1 VPAGVDGQTPHL
13 STPQFTSMTADRR
26 SASAASGVRWHFPQK
41 TSTIEQ
47 LTRAP
52 CGLASGSRLLLAL
65 LVMPLLTLDDVTIA
79 FRGVAVL
86 DGVTKQIEGGER
98 VGLLGR
104 NGAGKTTLLRLLA
117 GDTEPDSGSCVLA
130 SGATVAFLQQDVP
143 EQLTGT
149 VREIVRAPLTQRVEA
164 GLLETWDVDPLVN
177 KTIEPMGLDGDAE
190 FSTLS
195 AGRKRRVLLARA
207 LITEP
212 DMLLLDE
219 PTNHLDLEA
228 IGWLERFLAG
238 WRGTLLFIT
247 HDRSFLRRLANR
259 IWELDRGRLYDWSCD
274 YDTFLIRKAEMLDAE
289 AKQNALFD
297 KKLAEEEVWIRKGI
311 KARRTRNEGRVRAL
325 KAMREERSQR
335 RSVEGKAEIT
345 IQEASRSGTLVCEAK
360 KISFAYDGQPIVS
373 ELSTTILRGDR
384 VGIVGPNGAGK
395 TTLLN
400 LLLGKLS
407 PQSGSLRTG
416 TNLQIAFF
424 DQLRDQL
431 DPERPILE
439 QINEGSD
446 FVEVDGKKRHV
457 TGYLQD
463 FLFTPDRLRLPVKV
477 LSGGERHR
485 LLLAKL
491 FTQPANLL
499 VLDEPTNDLDLE
511 TLELLE
517 ERLAAFAGTVL
528 VVSHD
533 REFLDNVVS
542 SVIVFEA
549 DGVHEYVGGY
559 RDWQQEAQQQEQSRK
574 AADKK
579 PASKTQAS
587 SPANAA
593 ASPPRKKLSY
603 KDQREL
609 DQLPARIEQ
618 LEAEVSDLHTRV
630 ADPAFYQQPADQI
643 TAVQRRL
650 KDLEADLAT
659 AYDRWE
665 TLEAS

>member
-1 VPAGVDGQTPHL
+1 
-13 STPQFTSMTADRR
+13 
-26 SASAASGVRWHFPQK
+26 
-41 TSTIEQ
+41 
-47 LTRAP
+47 
-52 CGLASGSRLLLAL
+52 
-65 LVMPLLTLDDVTIA
+65 
-79 FRGVAVL
+79 
-86 DGVTKQIEGGER
+86 
-98 VGLLGR
+98 
-104 NGAGKTTLLRLLA
+104 
-117 GDTEPDSGSCVLA
+117 
-130 SGATVAFLQQDVP
+130 
-143 EQLTGT
+143 
-149 VREIVRAPLTQRVEA
+149 
-164 GLLETWDVDPLVN
+164 
-177 KTIEPMGLDGDAE
+177 
-190 FSTLS
+190 
-195 AGRKRRVLLARA
+195 
-207 LITEP
+207 
-212 DMLLLDE
+212 
-219 PTNHLDLEA
+219 
-228 IGWLERFLAG
+228 
-238 WRGTLLFIT
+238 
-247 HDRSFLRRLANR
+247 
-259 IWELDRGRLYDWSCD
+259 
-274 YDTFLIRKAEMLDAE
+274 MLDAE
-289 AKQNALFD
+289 EKQNALFD

-325 KAMREERSQR
+325 KAMREERSRR
-335 RSVEGKAEIT
+335 RSVEGKAAIT
-345 IQEASRSGTLVCEAK
+345 IQEAARSGTLVCEAK
-360 KISFAYDGQPIVS
+360 KISFAYDGEPIVKDF
-373 ELSTTILRGDR
+373 STTILRGDR

-395 TTLLN
+395 TTLLK
-400 LLLGKLS
+400 LLLGQLM
-407 PQSGSLRTG
+407 PQQGSIRTG
-416 TNLQIAFF
+416 TNLQITFF

-439 QINEGSD
+439 QINQGSD
-446 FVEVDGKKRHV
+446 FVEIDGKKRHV
-457 TGYLQD
+457 IGYLQD
-463 FLFTPDRLRLPVKV
+463 FLFAPERLRLPVKV

-542 SVIVFEA
+542 SVIVYEP
-549 DGVHEYVGGY
+549 DGIHEYVGGY
-559 RDWQQEAQQQEQSRK
+559 RDWQQEAEEREQTRK
-574 AADKK
+574 ATDKK
-579 PASKTQAS
+579 PASKPQAT
-587 SPANAA
+587 SPAITA

>member
-1 VPAGVDGQTPHL
+1 
-13 STPQFTSMTADRR
+13 
-26 SASAASGVRWHFPQK
+26 
-41 TSTIEQ
+41 
-47 LTRAP
+47 
-52 CGLASGSRLLLAL
+52 
-65 LVMPLLTLDDVTIA
+65 MPLLTLADVTIA
-79 FRGVAVL
+79 FRAVAVL

-98 VGLLGR
+98 IGLLGR
-104 NGAGKTTLLRLLA
+104 NGAGKTTLLKLLA
-117 GDTEPDSGSCVLA
+117 GQIEPDSGSCVLA
-130 SGATVAFLQQDVP
+130 SGATVALLQQDVP

-177 KTIEPMGLDGDAE
+177 KTIEPMGLDGDTE

-228 IGWLERFLAG
+228 IRWVERFLVG

-289 AKQNALFD
+289 EKQNALFD

-325 KAMREERSQR
+325 KAMRDERSQR

-384 VGIVGPNGAGK
+384 VGLVGPNGAGK
-395 TTLLN
+395 TTLLK

-407 PQSGSLRTG
+407 PQSGSVRTG

-446 FVEVDGKKRHV
+446 FVEVDGKKRHLI
-457 TGYLQD
+457 GYLQD
-463 FLFTPDRLRLPVKV
+463 FLFTPERLRLPVKV

-533 REFLDNVVS
+533 REFLDNTVS

-549 DGVHEYVGGY
+549 DGIREYVGGY
-559 RDWQQEAQQQEQSRK
+559 RDWQQEASAQPRS
-574 AADKK
+574 K
-579 PASKTQAS
+579 PAAAKPKAEAAQ
-587 SPANAA
+587 PAA
-593 ASPPRKKLSY
+593 AKPRKKLSY
-603 KDQREL
+603 NDQREL
-609 DQLPARIEQ
+609 DQLPERIESLETQ
-618 LEAEVSDLHTRV
+618 VGEYHSRVAEPSFYQQSAETIAAVQQELKALEAE
-630 ADPAFYQQPADQI
+630 
-643 TAVQRRL
+643 
-650 KDLEADLAT
+650 LAT
-659 AYDRWE
+659 AYERWE
-665 TLEAS
+665 ALEAG

>member
-1 VPAGVDGQTPHL
+1 
-13 STPQFTSMTADRR
+13 
-26 SASAASGVRWHFPQK
+26 
-41 TSTIEQ
+41 
-47 LTRAP
+47 
-52 CGLASGSRLLLAL
+52 
-65 LVMPLLTLDDVTIA
+65 MPLLTLADVTIA
-79 FRGVAVL
+79 FRAVAVL

-98 VGLLGR
+98 IGLLGR
-104 NGAGKTTLLRLLA
+104 NGAGKTTLLKLLA
-117 GDTEPDSGSCVLA
+117 GQIEPDSGSCVLA
-130 SGATVAFLQQDVP
+130 SGATVALLQQDVP

-177 KTIEPMGLDGDAE
+177 KTIEPMGLDGDTE

-228 IGWLERFLAG
+228 IRWVERFLVG

-289 AKQNALFD
+289 EKQNALFD

-325 KAMREERSQR
+325 KAMRDERSQR

-395 TTLLN
+395 TTLLK

-407 PQSGSLRTG
+407 PQSGSVRTG

-446 FVEVDGKKRHV
+446 FVEVDGKKRHLI
-457 TGYLQD
+457 GYLQD
-463 FLFTPDRLRLPVKV
+463 FLFTPERLRLPVKV

-533 REFLDNVVS
+533 REFLDNTVS

-549 DGVHEYVGGY
+549 DGIREYVGGY
-559 RDWQQEAQQQEQSRK
+559 RDWQQEASAQPRS
-574 AADKK
+574 K
-579 PASKTQAS
+579 PAAAKPKAEAAQ
-587 SPANAA
+587 PAATK
-593 ASPPRKKLSY
+593 PRKKLSY
-603 KDQREL
+603 NDQREL
-609 DQLPARIEQ
+609 DQLPERIESLETQ
-618 LEAEVSDLHTRV
+618 VGEYHSRVAEPSFYQQSAETIAAVQQELKALEAE
-630 ADPAFYQQPADQI
+630 
-643 TAVQRRL
+643 
-650 KDLEADLAT
+650 LAT
-659 AYDRWE
+659 AYERWE
-665 TLEAS
+665 ALEAG

>member
-1 VPAGVDGQTPHL
+1 
-13 STPQFTSMTADRR
+13 
-26 SASAASGVRWHFPQK
+26 
-41 TSTIEQ
+41 
-47 LTRAP
+47 
-52 CGLASGSRLLLAL
+52 
-65 LVMPLLTLDDVTIA
+65 MPLLTLADVTIA
-79 FRGVAVL
+79 FRAVAVL

-98 VGLLGR
+98 IGLLGR
-104 NGAGKTTLLRLLA
+104 NGAGKTTLLKLLA
-117 GDTEPDSGSCVLA
+117 GQIEPDSGSCVLA
-130 SGATVAFLQQDVP
+130 SGATVALLQQDVP

-177 KTIEPMGLDGDAE
+177 KTIEPMGLDGDTE

-228 IGWLERFLAG
+228 IRWVERFLVG

-274 YDTFLIRKAEMLDAE
+274 YDTFLVRKAEMVDAE
-289 AKQNALFD
+289 EKQNAHFD

-325 KAMREERSQR
+325 KAMRDERSQR

-395 TTLLN
+395 TTLLK

-407 PQSGSLRTG
+407 PQSGSVRTG

-446 FVEVDGKKRHV
+446 FVEVDGKKRHLI
-457 TGYLQD
+457 GYLQD
-463 FLFTPDRLRLPVKV
+463 FLFTPERLRLPVKV

-533 REFLDNVVS
+533 REFLDNTVS

-549 DGVHEYVGGY
+549 DGIREYVGGY
-559 RDWQQEAQQQEQSRK
+559 RDWQQEASAQPRS
-574 AADKK
+574 K
-579 PASKTQAS
+579 PAAARPKAEAAQ
-587 SPANAA
+587 PAATK
-593 ASPPRKKLSY
+593 PRKKLSY
-603 KDQREL
+603 NDQREL
-609 DQLPARIEQ
+609 DQLPERIES
-618 LEAEVSDLHTRV
+618 LETQVSEYHSRV
-630 ADPAFYQQPADQI
+630 AEPSFYQQPAERI
-643 TAVQRRL
+643 AAVQQEL
-650 KDLEADLAT
+650 KALEAELAT
-659 AYDRWE
+659 AYERWE
-665 TLEAS
+665 ALEAG

>member
-1 VPAGVDGQTPHL
+1 
-13 STPQFTSMTADRR
+13 
-26 SASAASGVRWHFPQK
+26 
-41 TSTIEQ
+41 
-47 LTRAP
+47 
-52 CGLASGSRLLLAL
+52 
-65 LVMPLLTLDDVTIA
+65 MPLISLDDVSIG

-86 DGVTKQIEGGER
+86 DHVTKQIEGGER
-98 VGLLGR
+98 IGLLGR

-117 GDTEPDSGSCVLA
+117 GQTEPDAGACVLTSGS
-130 SGATVAFLQQDVP
+130 SVALLPQDVP
-143 EQLTGT
+143 GDLTGT
-149 VREIVRAPLTQRVEA
+149 VREIVSAPLAARVA
-164 GLLETWDVDPLVN
+164 SGVLETWDVDPLVN
-177 KTIEPMGLDGDAE
+177 KTIEPMGLLAAAE

-207 LITEP
+207 LVTEP

-228 IGWLERFLAG
+228 IRWLERTLAN

-274 YDTFLIRKAEMLDAE
+274 YDTFLARKAEMLDAE
-289 AKQNALFD
+289 EKQNALFD

-325 KAMREERSQR
+325 KAMREERSRR
-335 RSVEGKAEIT
+335 RSVEGKAAIT
-345 IQEASRSGTLVCEAK
+345 IQEAARSGTLVCEAK
-360 KISFAYDGQPIVS
+360 KISFAYDGEPIVKDF
-373 ELSTTILRGDR
+373 STTILRGDR

-395 TTLLN
+395 TTLLK
-400 LLLGKLS
+400 LLLGQLM
-407 PQSGSLRTG
+407 PQQGSIRTG
-416 TNLQIAFF
+416 TNLQITFF

-439 QINEGSD
+439 QINQGSD
-446 FVEVDGKKRHV
+446 FVEIDGKKRHV
-457 TGYLQD
+457 IGYLQD
-463 FLFTPDRLRLPVKV
+463 FLFAPERLRLPVKV

-542 SVIVFEA
+542 SVIVYEP
-549 DGVHEYVGGY
+549 DGIHEYVGGY
-559 RDWQQEAQQQEQSRK
+559 RDWQQEAEEREQTRK
-574 AADKK
+574 ATDKK
-579 PASKTQAS
+579 PASKPQAT
-587 SPANAA
+587 SPAITA

-609 DQLPARIEQ
+609 DQLTALIEQ
-618 LEAEVSDLHTRV
+618 LEADVNDLHTRV
-630 ADPAFYQQPADQI
+630 AAPAFYQQPAEQI
-643 TAVQRRL
+643 AAVQRQL

-659 AYDRWE
+659 AYERWE
-665 TLEAS
+665 ALEASA

>member
-1 VPAGVDGQTPHL
+1 
-13 STPQFTSMTADRR
+13 
-26 SASAASGVRWHFPQK
+26 
-41 TSTIEQ
+41 
-47 LTRAP
+47 
-52 CGLASGSRLLLAL
+52 
-65 LVMPLLTLDDVTIA
+65 MPLLTLADVTIA
-79 FRGVAVL
+79 FRAVAVL

-98 VGLLGR
+98 IGLLGR
-104 NGAGKTTLLRLLA
+104 NGAGKTTLLKLLA
-117 GDTEPDSGSCVLA
+117 GQIEPDSGSCVLA
-130 SGATVAFLQQDVP
+130 SGATVALLQQDVP

-177 KTIEPMGLDGDAE
+177 KTIEPMGLDGDTE

-228 IGWLERFLAG
+228 IRWVERFLVG

-289 AKQNALFD
+289 EKQNALFD

-325 KAMREERSQR
+325 KAMRDERSQR

-395 TTLLN
+395 TTLLK

-407 PQSGSLRTG
+407 PQSGSVRTG

-446 FVEVDGKKRHV
+446 FVEVDGKKRHLI
-457 TGYLQD
+457 GYLQD
-463 FLFTPDRLRLPVKV
+463 FLFTPERLRLPVKV

-533 REFLDNVVS
+533 REFLDNTVS

-549 DGVHEYVGGY
+549 DGIREYVGGY
-559 RDWQQEAQQQEQSRK
+559 RDWQQEASAQPRS
-574 AADKK
+574 K
-579 PASKTQAS
+579 PAAARPKAEAAQ
-587 SPANAA
+587 PAATK
-593 ASPPRKKLSY
+593 PRKKLSY
-603 KDQREL
+603 NDQREL
-609 DQLPARIEQ
+609 DQLPERIES
-618 LEAEVSDLHTRV
+618 LETQVGEYHSRV
-630 ADPAFYQQPADQI
+630 AEPSFYQQPAERI
-643 TAVQRRL
+643 AAVQQEL
-650 KDLEADLAT
+650 KALEAELAT
-659 AYDRWE
+659 AYERWE
-665 TLEAS
+665 ALEAG

>member
-1 VPAGVDGQTPHL
+1 MA
-13 STPQFTSMTADRR
+13 
-26 SASAASGVRWHFPQK
+26 
-41 TSTIEQ
+41 
-47 LTRAP
+47 
-52 CGLASGSRLLLAL
+52 
-65 LVMPLLTLDDVTIA
+65 LLTLDDVTIA

-86 DGVTKQIEGGER
+86 DSVTKQIEGGER
-98 VGLLGR
+98 IGLLGR
-104 NGAGKTTLLRLLA
+104 NGAGKTTLLKLLA
-117 GDTEPDSGSCVLA
+117 GQIEPDSGSCVLA
-130 SGATVAFLQQDVP
+130 SGGTVALLQQDVP
-143 EQLTGT
+143 TSLDGT
-149 VREIVRAPLTQRVEA
+149 VHDIVRAALAGRVQQ
-164 GLLETWDVDPLVN
+164 GLLEPWDVEPLVN
-177 KTIEPMGLDGDAE
+177 KTIEPMGLDGTAM
-190 FSTLS
+190 FATLS

-207 LITEP
+207 LVTEP

-228 IGWLERFLAG
+228 IAWLERFLSN

-274 YDTFLIRKAEMLDAE
+274 YDTFLVRKAEMLDAE

-325 KAMREERSQR
+325 KVMREERNQR
-335 RSVEGKAEIT
+335 RNVEGKAEIA
-345 IQEASRSGTLVCEAK
+345 IQEASRSGTLVCEVK
-360 KISFAYDGQPIVS
+360 KISFSFGERAIVS
-373 ELSTTILRGDR
+373 EFSTTILRGDR

-395 TTLLN
+395 TTLLK
-400 LLLGKLS
+400 LILGKLT
-407 PQSGSLRTG
+407 PQSGTVRTG
-416 TNLQIAFF
+416 TNLQVAFF

-431 DPERPILE
+431 DPERPILD

-446 FVEVDGKKRHV
+446 FVEIDGKKRHV
-457 TGYLQD
+457 IGYLQD

-517 ERLAAFAGTVL
+517 ERLAAFGGTVL
-528 VVSHD
+528 IVSHD

-549 DGVHEYVGGY
+549 DGVREYVGGY
-559 RDWQQEAQQQEQSRK
+559 REWQQEATARDQSRK
-574 AADKK
+574 AAEKK
-579 PASKTQAS
+579 AASKSTASPPQSAPQATGPASS
-587 SPANAA
+587 
-593 ASPPRKKLSY
+593 PRKKLSY

-609 DQLPARIEQ
+609 EQLPGRIEH
-618 LEAEVSDLHTRV
+618 LEAEVSGLHARV
-630 ADPAFYQQPADQI
+630 GDPTFYQQPADAI
-643 TAVQRRL
+643 AALQRQL
-650 KDLEADLAT
+650 KQLEADLAA

-665 TLEAS
+665 TLESQA

>member
-1 VPAGVDGQTPHL
+1 
-13 STPQFTSMTADRR
+13 
-26 SASAASGVRWHFPQK
+26 
-41 TSTIEQ
+41 
-47 LTRAP
+47 
-52 CGLASGSRLLLAL
+52 
-65 LVMPLLTLDDVTIA
+65 MPLLTLADVTIA
-79 FRGVAVL
+79 FRAVAVL

-98 VGLLGR
+98 IGLLGR
-104 NGAGKTTLLRLLA
+104 NGAGKTTLLKLLA
-117 GDTEPDSGSCVLA
+117 GQIEPDSGSCVLA
-130 SGATVAFLQQDVP
+130 SGATVALLQQDVP

-177 KTIEPMGLDGDAE
+177 KTIEPMGLDGDTE

-228 IGWLERFLAG
+228 IRWVERFLVG

-289 AKQNALFD
+289 EKQNALFD

-325 KAMREERSQR
+325 KAMRDERSQR

-395 TTLLN
+395 TTLLK

-407 PQSGSLRTG
+407 PLSGSVRTG

-446 FVEVDGKKRHV
+446 FVEVDGKKRHLI
-457 TGYLQD
+457 GYLQD
-463 FLFTPDRLRLPVKV
+463 FLFTPERLRLPVKV

-533 REFLDNVVS
+533 REFLDNTVS

-549 DGVHEYVGGY
+549 DGIREYVGGY
-559 RDWQQEAQQQEQSRK
+559 RDWQQEASAQPRS
-574 AADKK
+574 K
-579 PASKTQAS
+579 PAAAKPKAEAAQ
-587 SPANAA
+587 PAA
-593 ASPPRKKLSY
+593 AKPRKKLSY
-603 KDQREL
+603 NDQREL
-609 DQLPARIEQ
+609 DQLPERIESLETQ
-618 LEAEVSDLHTRV
+618 VGEYHSRVAEPSFYQQSAETIAAVQQELKALEAE
-630 ADPAFYQQPADQI
+630 
-643 TAVQRRL
+643 
-650 KDLEADLAT
+650 LAT
-659 AYDRWE
+659 AYERWE
-665 TLEAS
+665 ALEAG

>member
-1 VPAGVDGQTPHL
+1 
-13 STPQFTSMTADRR
+13 
-26 SASAASGVRWHFPQK
+26 
-41 TSTIEQ
+41 
-47 LTRAP
+47 
-52 CGLASGSRLLLAL
+52 
-65 LVMPLLTLDDVTIA
+65 MPLLTLADVTIA
-79 FRGVAVL
+79 FRAVAVL

-98 VGLLGR
+98 IGLLGR
-104 NGAGKTTLLRLLA
+104 NGAGKTTLLKLLA
-117 GDTEPDSGSCVLA
+117 GQIEPDSGSCVLA
-130 SGATVAFLQQDVP
+130 SGATVALLQQDVP

-177 KTIEPMGLDGDAE
+177 KTIEPMGLDGDTE

-228 IGWLERFLAG
+228 IRWVERFLVG

-289 AKQNALFD
+289 EKQNALFD

-325 KAMREERSQR
+325 KAMRDERSQR

-395 TTLLN
+395 TTLLK

-407 PQSGSLRTG
+407 PQSGSVRTG

-446 FVEVDGKKRHV
+446 FVEVDGKKRHLI
-457 TGYLQD
+457 GYLQD
-463 FLFTPDRLRLPVKV
+463 FLFTPERLRLPVKV

-533 REFLDNVVS
+533 REFLDNTVS

-549 DGVHEYVGGY
+549 DGIREYVGGY
-559 RDWQQEAQQQEQSRK
+559 RDWQQEASAQPRS
-574 AADKK
+574 K
-579 PASKTQAS
+579 PAAAKPKAEATQ
-587 SPANAA
+587 PAATK
-593 ASPPRKKLSY
+593 PRKKLSY
-603 KDQREL
+603 NDQREL
-609 DQLPARIEQ
+609 DQLPERIES
-618 LEAEVSDLHTRV
+618 LETQVGEYHSRV
-630 ADPAFYQQPADQI
+630 AEPSFYQQPAERI
-643 TAVQRRL
+643 AAVQQEL
-650 KDLEADLAT
+650 KALEAELAT
-659 AYDRWE
+659 AYERWE
-665 TLEAS
+665 ALEAG

>member
-1 VPAGVDGQTPHL
+1 
-13 STPQFTSMTADRR
+13 
-26 SASAASGVRWHFPQK
+26 
-41 TSTIEQ
+41 
-47 LTRAP
+47 
-52 CGLASGSRLLLAL
+52 
-65 LVMPLLTLDDVTIA
+65 MPLLTLADVTIA
-79 FRGVAVL
+79 FRAVAVL

-98 VGLLGR
+98 IGLLGR
-104 NGAGKTTLLRLLA
+104 NGAGKTTLLKLLA
-117 GDTEPDSGSCVLA
+117 GQIEPDSGSCVLA
-130 SGATVAFLQQDVP
+130 SGATVALLQQDVP

-177 KTIEPMGLDGDAE
+177 KTIEPMGLDGDTE

-228 IGWLERFLAG
+228 IRWVERFLVG

-289 AKQNALFD
+289 EKQNALFD

-325 KAMREERSQR
+325 KAMRDERSQR

-395 TTLLN
+395 TTLLK

-407 PQSGSLRTG
+407 PQSGSVRTG

-446 FVEVDGKKRHV
+446 FVEVDGKKRHLI
-457 TGYLQD
+457 GYLQD
-463 FLFTPDRLRLPVKV
+463 FLFTPERLRLPVKV

-533 REFLDNVVS
+533 REFLDNTVS

-549 DGVHEYVGGY
+549 DGIREYVGGY
-559 RDWQQEAQQQEQSRK
+559 RDWQQEASAQPRS
-574 AADKK
+574 K
-579 PASKTQAS
+579 PAAARPKAEAAQ
-587 SPANAA
+587 PAATK
-593 ASPPRKKLSY
+593 PRKKLSY
-603 KDQREL
+603 NDQREL
-609 DQLPARIEQ
+609 DQLPERIESLETQ
-618 LEAEVSDLHTRV
+618 VGEYHSRVAEPSFYQQSAETIAAVQQELKALEAE
-630 ADPAFYQQPADQI
+630 
-643 TAVQRRL
+643 
-650 KDLEADLAT
+650 LAT
-659 AYDRWE
+659 AYERWE
-665 TLEAS
+665 ALEAGEGGPDRRGA

>member
-1 VPAGVDGQTPHL
+1 
-13 STPQFTSMTADRR
+13 
-26 SASAASGVRWHFPQK
+26 
-41 TSTIEQ
+41 
-47 LTRAP
+47 
-52 CGLASGSRLLLAL
+52 
-65 LVMPLLTLDDVTIA
+65 MPLLTLDDVTIA

-98 VGLLGR
+98 IGLLGR
-104 NGAGKTTLLRLLA
+104 NGAGITTLLRLLA

-177 KTIEPMGLDGDAE
+177 KTIEPMGLDGAAE
-190 FSTLS
+190 FATLS

-325 KAMREERSQR
+325 KVMREERSQR
-335 RSVEGKAEIT
+335 RSVDGKAEIT

-360 KISFAYDGQPIVS
+360 KISFDYDGHPIVS
-373 ELSTTILRGDR
+373 DFSTTILRGDR

-395 TTLLN
+395 TTLLK

-407 PQSGSLRTG
+407 PQSGSVRTG

-457 TGYLQD
+457 IGYLQD

-528 VVSHD
+528 IVSHD

-549 DGVHEYVGGY
+549 DGAREYVGGY
-559 RDWQQEAQQQEQSRK
+559 RDWQQEARQRHQARK
-574 AADKK
+574 SADKK
-579 PASKTQAS
+579 PTAKPQAASE
-587 SPANAA
+587 P

-618 LEAEVSDLHTRV
+618 LEAEVSDLHARM

-643 TAVQRRL
+643 TAVQRQL
-650 KDLEADLAT
+650 KNLEADLAA
-659 AYDRWE
+659 AYERWE

>member
-1 VPAGVDGQTPHL
+1 
-13 STPQFTSMTADRR
+13 
-26 SASAASGVRWHFPQK
+26 
-41 TSTIEQ
+41 
-47 LTRAP
+47 
-52 CGLASGSRLLLAL
+52 
-65 LVMPLLTLDDVTIA
+65 MPLLTLADVTIA
-79 FRGVAVL
+79 FRAVAVL

-98 VGLLGR
+98 IGLLGR
-104 NGAGKTTLLRLLA
+104 NGAGKTTLLKLLA
-117 GDTEPDSGSCVLA
+117 GQIEPDSGSCVLA
-130 SGATVAFLQQDVP
+130 SGATVALLQQDVP

-177 KTIEPMGLDGDAE
+177 KTIEPMGLDGDTE

-228 IGWLERFLAG
+228 IRWVERFLVG

-289 AKQNALFD
+289 EKQNALFD

-325 KAMREERSQR
+325 KAMRDERSQR

-395 TTLLN
+395 TTLLK

-407 PQSGSLRTG
+407 PQSGSVRTG

-446 FVEVDGKKRHV
+446 FVEVDGKKRHLI
-457 TGYLQD
+457 GYLQD
-463 FLFTPDRLRLPVKV
+463 FLFTPERLRLPVKV

-533 REFLDNVVS
+533 REFLDNTVS

-549 DGVHEYVGGY
+549 DGIREYVGGY
-559 RDWQQEAQQQEQSRK
+559 RDWQQEASAQPRS
-574 AADKK
+574 K
-579 PASKTQAS
+579 PAAVKPKAEAAQ
-587 SPANAA
+587 PAA
-593 ASPPRKKLSY
+593 AKPRKKLSY
-603 KDQREL
+603 NDQREL
-609 DQLPARIEQ
+609 DQLPERIESLETQ
-618 LEAEVSDLHTRV
+618 VSEYHSRVAEPSFYQQSAETIAAVQQELKALEAE
-630 ADPAFYQQPADQI
+630 
-643 TAVQRRL
+643 
-650 KDLEADLAT
+650 LAT
-659 AYDRWE
+659 AYERWE
-665 TLEAS
+665 ALEAG

>member
-1 VPAGVDGQTPHL
+1 
-13 STPQFTSMTADRR
+13 
-26 SASAASGVRWHFPQK
+26 
-41 TSTIEQ
+41 
-47 LTRAP
+47 
-52 CGLASGSRLLLAL
+52 
-65 LVMPLLTLDDVTIA
+65 MPLLTLADVTIA
-79 FRGVAVL
+79 FRAVAVL

-98 VGLLGR
+98 IGLLGR
-104 NGAGKTTLLRLLA
+104 NGAGKTTLLKLLA
-117 GDTEPDSGSCVLA
+117 GQIEPDSGSCVLA
-130 SGATVAFLQQDVP
+130 SGATVALLQQDVP

-177 KTIEPMGLDGDAE
+177 KTIEPMGLDGDTE

-228 IGWLERFLAG
+228 IRWVERFLVG

-289 AKQNALFD
+289 EKQNALFD

-325 KAMREERSQR
+325 KAMRDERSQR

-395 TTLLN
+395 TTLLK

-407 PQSGSLRTG
+407 PQSGSVRTG

-446 FVEVDGKKRHV
+446 FVEVDGKKRHLI
-457 TGYLQD
+457 GYLQD
-463 FLFTPDRLRLPVKV
+463 FLFTPERLRLPVKV

-533 REFLDNVVS
+533 REFLDNTVS

-549 DGVHEYVGGY
+549 DGIREYVGGY
-559 RDWQQEAQQQEQSRK
+559 RDWQQEASAQPRS
-574 AADKK
+574 K
-579 PASKTQAS
+579 PAAARPKAEAAQ
-587 SPANAA
+587 PAA
-593 ASPPRKKLSY
+593 AKPRKKLSY
-603 KDQREL
+603 NDQREL
-609 DQLPARIEQ
+609 DQLPERIES
-618 LEAEVSDLHTRV
+618 LETQVSEYHSRV
-630 ADPAFYQQPADQI
+630 AEPSFYQQPAERI
-643 TAVQRRL
+643 AAVQQEL
-650 KDLEADLAT
+650 KALEAELAT
-659 AYDRWE
+659 AYERWE
-665 TLEAS
+665 ALEAG

>member
-1 VPAGVDGQTPHL
+1 
-13 STPQFTSMTADRR
+13 
-26 SASAASGVRWHFPQK
+26 
-41 TSTIEQ
+41 
-47 LTRAP
+47 
-52 CGLASGSRLLLAL
+52 
-65 LVMPLLTLDDVTIA
+65 MPLLTLADVTIA
-79 FRGVAVL
+79 FRAVAVL

-98 VGLLGR
+98 IGLLGR
-104 NGAGKTTLLRLLA
+104 NGAGKTTLLKLLA
-117 GDTEPDSGSCVLA
+117 GQIEPDSGSCVLA
-130 SGATVAFLQQDVP
+130 SGATVALLQQDVP

-177 KTIEPMGLDGDAE
+177 KTIEPMGLDGDTE

-228 IGWLERFLAG
+228 IRWVERFLVG

-289 AKQNALFD
+289 EKQNALFD

-325 KAMREERSQR
+325 KAMRDERSQR

-395 TTLLN
+395 TTLLK

-407 PQSGSLRTG
+407 PQSGSVRTG

-446 FVEVDGKKRHV
+446 FVEVDGKKRHLI
-457 TGYLQD
+457 GYLQD
-463 FLFTPDRLRLPVKV
+463 FLFTPERLRLPVKV

-533 REFLDNVVS
+533 REFLDNTVS

-549 DGVHEYVGGY
+549 DGIREYVGGY
-559 RDWQQEAQQQEQSRK
+559 RDWQQEASAQPRS
-574 AADKK
+574 K
-579 PASKTQAS
+579 PAAAKPKAEAAQ
-587 SPANAA
+587 PAA
-593 ASPPRKKLSY
+593 AKPRKKLSY
-603 KDQREL
+603 NDQREL
-609 DQLPARIEQ
+609 DQLPERIESLETQ
-618 LEAEVSDLHTRV
+618 VSEYHSRVAEPSFYQQSAETIAAVQQELKALEAE
-630 ADPAFYQQPADQI
+630 
-643 TAVQRRL
+643 
-650 KDLEADLAT
+650 LAT
-659 AYDRWE
+659 AYERWE
-665 TLEAS
+665 ALEAG

>member
-1 VPAGVDGQTPHL
+1 
-13 STPQFTSMTADRR
+13 
-26 SASAASGVRWHFPQK
+26 
-41 TSTIEQ
+41 
-47 LTRAP
+47 
-52 CGLASGSRLLLAL
+52 
-65 LVMPLLTLDDVTIA
+65 MPLLTLADVTIA
-79 FRGVAVL
+79 FRAVAVL

-98 VGLLGR
+98 IGLLGR
-104 NGAGKTTLLRLLA
+104 NGAGKTTLLKLLA
-117 GDTEPDSGSCVLA
+117 GQIEPDSGSCVLA
-130 SGATVAFLQQDVP
+130 SGATVALLQQDVP

-177 KTIEPMGLDGDAE
+177 KTIEPMGLDGDTE

-228 IGWLERFLAG
+228 IRWVERFLVG

-289 AKQNALFD
+289 EKQNALFD

-325 KAMREERSQR
+325 KAMRDERSQR

-395 TTLLN
+395 TTLLK

-407 PQSGSLRTG
+407 PQSGSVRTG

-446 FVEVDGKKRHV
+446 FVEVDGKKRHLI
-457 TGYLQD
+457 GYLQD
-463 FLFTPDRLRLPVKV
+463 FLFTPERLRLPVKV

-533 REFLDNVVS
+533 REFLDNTVS

-549 DGVHEYVGGY
+549 DGIREYVGGY
-559 RDWQQEAQQQEQSRK
+559 RDWQQEASTQPRS
-574 AADKK
+574 K
-579 PASKTQAS
+579 PAAARPKAEAAQ
-587 SPANAA
+587 PAATK
-593 ASPPRKKLSY
+593 PRKKLSY
-603 KDQREL
+603 NDQREL
-609 DQLPARIEQ
+609 DQLPERIESLETQ
-618 LEAEVSDLHTRV
+618 VGEYHSRVAEPSFYQQSAETIAAVQQELKALEAE
-630 ADPAFYQQPADQI
+630 
-643 TAVQRRL
+643 
-650 KDLEADLAT
+650 LAT
-659 AYDRWE
+659 AYERWE
-665 TLEAS
+665 ALEAG

>member
-1 VPAGVDGQTPHL
+1 
-13 STPQFTSMTADRR
+13 M
-26 SASAASGVRWHFPQK
+26 
-41 TSTIEQ
+41 
-47 LTRAP
+47 
-52 CGLASGSRLLLAL
+52 AL
-65 LVMPLLTLDDVTIA
+65 LSLDDVSIA

-86 DGVTKQIEGGER
+86 DGVTRQIEAGQR
-98 VGLLGR
+98 IGLLGR

-117 GDTEPDSGSCVLA
+117 GQIEPDSGSCVVA
-130 SGATVAFLQQDVP
+130 SGATVALLQQDVP
-143 EQLTGT
+143 ESLDGS
-149 VREIVRAPLTQRVEA
+149 VREIVRAALASRVA
-164 GLLETWDVDPLVN
+164 QGLLEPWDVEPLVN
-177 KTIEPMGLDGDAE
+177 RTIEPMGLDGDAA
-190 FSTLS
+190 FATLS

-207 LITEP
+207 LVAEP

-228 IGWLERFLAG
+228 IAWLEKFLAG

-247 HDRSFLRRLANR
+247 HDRSFLRRLASR

-274 YDTFLIRKAEMLDAE
+274 YDTFLVRKAELLEAE
-289 AKQNALFD
+289 DKQNALFD
-297 KKLAEEEVWIRKGI
+297 KKLAEEEAWIRKGI

-325 KAMREERSQR
+325 KAMREERSER

-345 IQEASRSGTLVCEAK
+345 IQEAGRSGTLVCEAK
-360 KISFAYDGQPIVS
+360 KIAFAYDGRDIVADF
-373 ELSTTILRGDR
+373 STTILRGDR

-395 TTLLN
+395 TTLLK
-400 LLLGKLS
+400 LLLGQLT
-407 PQSGSLRTG
+407 PQQGTIRTG
-416 TNLQIAFF
+416 TNLKIAFF

-431 DPERPILE
+431 DPERPILD

-446 FVEVDGKKRHV
+446 FVEIDGKKRHV
-457 TGYLQD
+457 IGYLQD

-528 VVSHD
+528 IVSHD

-549 DGVHEYVGGY
+549 DGVSEYVGGY
-559 RDWQQEAQQQEQSRK
+559 RDWQQAAQQREQARK

-579 PASKTQAS
+579 PASKPQAA
-587 SPANAA
+587 SPTSEP
-593 ASPPRKKLSY
+593 ASPPRKRLSY

-618 LEAEVSDLHTRV
+618 LEADVSDLHTRV
-630 ADPAFYQQPADQI
+630 ADPAFYQQPADEI
-643 TAVQRRL
+643 AAVQRQL
-650 KDLEADLAT
+650 KQLEADLAT
-659 AYDRWE
+659 AYERWE
-665 TLEAS
+665 TLEASA

>member
-1 VPAGVDGQTPHL
+1 
-13 STPQFTSMTADRR
+13 
-26 SASAASGVRWHFPQK
+26 
-41 TSTIEQ
+41 
-47 LTRAP
+47 
-52 CGLASGSRLLLAL
+52 
-65 LVMPLLTLDDVTIA
+65 MPLLTLADVTIA
-79 FRGVAVL
+79 FRAVAVL

-98 VGLLGR
+98 IGLLGR
-104 NGAGKTTLLRLLA
+104 NGAGKTTLLKLLA
-117 GDTEPDSGSCVLA
+117 GQIEPDSGSCVLA
-130 SGATVAFLQQDVP
+130 SGATVALLQQDVP

-177 KTIEPMGLDGDAE
+177 KTIEPMGLDGDTE

-228 IGWLERFLAG
+228 IRWVERFLVG

-289 AKQNALFD
+289 EKQNALFD

-325 KAMREERSQR
+325 KAMRDERSQR

-395 TTLLN
+395 TTLLK

-407 PQSGSLRTG
+407 PQSGSVRTG

-446 FVEVDGKKRHV
+446 FVEVDGKKRHLI
-457 TGYLQD
+457 GYLQD
-463 FLFTPDRLRLPVKV
+463 FLFTPERLRLPVKV

-533 REFLDNVVS
+533 REFLDNTVS

-549 DGVHEYVGGY
+549 DGIREYVGGY
-559 RDWQQEAQQQEQSRK
+559 RDWQQEASAQPRS
-574 AADKK
+574 K
-579 PASKTQAS
+579 PAAAKPKAEAAQ
-587 SPANAA
+587 PAA
-593 ASPPRKKLSY
+593 AKPRKKLSY
-603 KDQREL
+603 NDQREL
-609 DQLPARIEQ
+609 DQLPERIESLETQ
-618 LEAEVSDLHTRV
+618 VGEYHSRVAEPSFYQQSAETIAAVQQELKALEAE
-630 ADPAFYQQPADQI
+630 
-643 TAVQRRL
+643 
-650 KDLEADLAT
+650 LAT
-659 AYDRWE
+659 AYERWE
-665 TLEAS
+665 ALEAG

>member
-1 VPAGVDGQTPHL
+1 
-13 STPQFTSMTADRR
+13 
-26 SASAASGVRWHFPQK
+26 
-41 TSTIEQ
+41 
-47 LTRAP
+47 
-52 CGLASGSRLLLAL
+52 
-65 LVMPLLTLDDVTIA
+65 MPLLTLADVTIA
-79 FRGVAVL
+79 FRAVAVL

-98 VGLLGR
+98 IGLLGR
-104 NGAGKTTLLRLLA
+104 NGAGKTTLLKLLA
-117 GDTEPDSGSCVLA
+117 GQIEPDSGSCVLA
-130 SGATVAFLQQDVP
+130 SGATVALLQQDVP

-177 KTIEPMGLDGDAE
+177 KTIEPMGLDGDTE

-228 IGWLERFLAG
+228 IRWVERFLVG

-274 YDTFLIRKAEMLDAE
+274 YDTFLVRKAEMLDAE
-289 AKQNALFD
+289 EKQNALFD

-325 KAMREERSQR
+325 KAMRDERSQR

-395 TTLLN
+395 TTLLK

-407 PQSGSLRTG
+407 PQSGSVRTG

-446 FVEVDGKKRHV
+446 FVEVDGKKRHLI
-457 TGYLQD
+457 GYLQD
-463 FLFTPDRLRLPVKV
+463 FLFTPERLRLPVKV

-533 REFLDNVVS
+533 REFLDNTVS

-549 DGVHEYVGGY
+549 DGIREYVGGY
-559 RDWQQEAQQQEQSRK
+559 RDWQQEASAQPRS
-574 AADKK
+574 K
-579 PASKTQAS
+579 PAAAKPKAEAAQ
-587 SPANAA
+587 PAA
-593 ASPPRKKLSY
+593 AKPRKKLSY
-603 KDQREL
+603 NDQREL
-609 DQLPARIEQ
+609 DQLPERIES
-618 LEAEVSDLHTRV
+618 LETQVSEYHSRV
-630 ADPAFYQQPADQI
+630 AEPSFYQQPAERI
-643 TAVQRRL
+643 AAVQQEL
-650 KDLEADLAT
+650 KALEAELAT
-659 AYDRWE
+659 AYERWE
-665 TLEAS
+665 ALEAG

>member
-1 VPAGVDGQTPHL
+1 
-13 STPQFTSMTADRR
+13 
-26 SASAASGVRWHFPQK
+26 
-41 TSTIEQ
+41 
-47 LTRAP
+47 
-52 CGLASGSRLLLAL
+52 
-65 LVMPLLTLDDVTIA
+65 MPLLTLDDVTIA

-457 TGYLQD
+457 IGYLQD

>member
-1 VPAGVDGQTPHL
+1 
-13 STPQFTSMTADRR
+13 
-26 SASAASGVRWHFPQK
+26 
-41 TSTIEQ
+41 
-47 LTRAP
+47 
-52 CGLASGSRLLLAL
+52 
-65 LVMPLLTLDDVTIA
+65 MPLISLDDVSIG
-79 FRGVAVL
+79 FRGVAIL
-86 DGVTKQIEGGER
+86 DHVTKQIEGGER
-98 VGLLGR
+98 IGLLGR
-104 NGAGKTTLLRLLA
+104 NGAGKTTLLKLLA
-117 GDTEPDSGSCVLA
+117 GQIEPEAGTCVRASGS
-130 SGATVAFLQQDVP
+130 SVALLQQDVP
-143 EQLTGT
+143 DELTGT
-149 VREIVRAPLTQRVEA
+149 VREIVSAALAARVA
-164 GLLETWDVDPLVN
+164 SGVLESWDVDPLVN
-177 KTIEPMGLDGDAE
+177 KTIEPMGLDGAAE

-207 LITEP
+207 VVTEP
-212 DMLLLDE
+212 DLLLLDE

-228 IGWLERFLAG
+228 IAWLERFLAS

-274 YDTFLIRKAEMLDAE
+274 YDTFLVRKAEMLEAE
-289 AKQNALFD
+289 EKQNTLFD
-297 KKLAEEEVWIRKGI
+297 KKLAQEEVWIRKGI

-325 KAMREERSQR
+325 EAMREERSRR
-335 RSVEGKAEIT
+335 RSVEGKATIT
-345 IQEASRSGTLVCEAK
+345 IQEAARSGTLVCEAK
-360 KISFAYDGQPIVS
+360 KISFTYGDTPIVKDF
-373 ELSTTILRGDR
+373 STTILRGDR

-395 TTLLN
+395 TTLLK
-400 LLLGKLS
+400 LLLGRLG
-407 PQSGSLRTG
+407 PQQGSIRTG

-424 DQLRDQL
+424 DQLREQL
-431 DPERPILE
+431 DAERPILE

-457 TGYLQD
+457 IGYLQD
-463 FLFTPDRLRLPVKV
+463 FLFSPERLRLPVKV

-549 DGVHEYVGGY
+549 DGICEYVGGY
-559 RDWQQEAQQQEQSRK
+559 RDWQQEATASPARKNQSAGPVPAK
-574 AADKK
+574 AMPSAAD
-579 PASKTQAS
+579 PPS
-587 SPANAA
+587 AA
-593 ASPPRKKLSY
+593 TIKKKLSY

-609 DQLPARIEQ
+609 DQLPSRIES
-618 LEAEVSDLHTRV
+618 LEEQVSKLHARL
-630 ADPAFYQQPADQI
+630 ADPAFYQQPADVI
-643 TAVQRRL
+643 AAEQREL
-650 KDLEADLAT
+650 KALEAGLAAAYERWATLEADAT
-659 AYDRWE
+659 MGGAG
-665 TLEAS
+665 S

>member
-1 VPAGVDGQTPHL
+1 
-13 STPQFTSMTADRR
+13 
-26 SASAASGVRWHFPQK
+26 
-41 TSTIEQ
+41 
-47 LTRAP
+47 
-52 CGLASGSRLLLAL
+52 
-65 LVMPLLTLDDVTIA
+65 MPLLTLDDVTIA

-98 VGLLGR
+98 IGLLGR
-104 NGAGKTTLLRLLA
+104 NGAGKTTLLKLLA
-117 GDTEPDSGSCVLA
+117 GQIDPDSGSCALA
-130 SGATVAFLQQDVP
+130 SGATVALLQQDVP
-143 EQLTGT
+143 ESLDGS
-149 VREIVRAPLTQRVEA
+149 VRDIVRAALADRVARGVLEA
-164 GLLETWDVDPLVN
+164 WDVDPLVS
-177 KTIEPMGLDGDAE
+177 KTIEPMGLEGDAP

-207 LITEP
+207 LVTEP

-228 IGWLERFLAG
+228 IAWLERFLG
-238 WRGTLLFIT
+238 NWRGTLLFIT

-274 YDTFLIRKAEMLDAE
+274 YDTFLTRKAEMLDAE

-335 RSVEGKAEIT
+335 RSVEGKAEIA
-345 IQEASRSGTLVCEAK
+345 IQEANRSGTLVCEAK
-360 KISFAYDGQPIVS
+360 KITFRYSDRPIVS
-373 ELSTTILRGDR
+373 DFSTTILRGDR
-384 VGIVGPNGAGK
+384 VGIIGPNGAGK
-395 TTLLN
+395 TTLLK
-400 LLLGKLS
+400 LVLGKLT
-407 PQSGSLRTG
+407 PQEGTVRIG
-416 TNLQIAFF
+416 TNLKIAFF

-446 FVEVDGKKRHV
+446 FVEIDGKKRHV
-457 TGYLQD
+457 IGYLQD

-517 ERLAAFAGTVL
+517 ERLAAFGGTVL
-528 VVSHD
+528 IVSHD

-549 DGVHEYVGGY
+549 DGVREYVGGY
-559 RDWQQEAQQQEQSRK
+559 RDWQQETLSRDQTRRAAEKK
-574 AADKK
+574 AAAKAAPAQTASPSPE
-579 PASKTQAS
+579 PAS
-587 SPANAA
+587 PA
-593 ASPPRKKLSY
+593 RKKLSY

-609 DQLPARIEQ
+609 EQLPGRIEQ
-618 LEAEVSDLHTRV
+618 LEAEVSGLHTRV
-630 ADPAFYQQPADQI
+630 GDPTFYQRPADEI
-643 TAVQRRL
+643 AALQRQL
-650 KDLEADLAT
+650 KQLEADLAA

-665 TLEAS
+665 TLEAQA

>member
-1 VPAGVDGQTPHL
+1 
-13 STPQFTSMTADRR
+13 
-26 SASAASGVRWHFPQK
+26 
-41 TSTIEQ
+41 
-47 LTRAP
+47 
-52 CGLASGSRLLLAL
+52 
-65 LVMPLLTLDDVTIA
+65 MPLLTLADVTIA
-79 FRGVAVL
+79 FRAVAVL

-98 VGLLGR
+98 IGLLGR
-104 NGAGKTTLLRLLA
+104 NGAGKTTLLKLLA
-117 GDTEPDSGSCVLA
+117 GQIEPDSGSCVLA
-130 SGATVAFLQQDVP
+130 SGATVALLQQDVP

-177 KTIEPMGLDGDAE
+177 KTIEPMGLDGDTE

-228 IGWLERFLAG
+228 IRWVERFLVG

-259 IWELDRGRLYDWSCD
+259 IWELDRGHLYDWSCD

-289 AKQNALFD
+289 EKQNALFD

-325 KAMREERSQR
+325 KAMRDERSQR

-395 TTLLN
+395 TTLLK

-407 PQSGSLRTG
+407 PQSGSVRTG

-446 FVEVDGKKRHV
+446 FVEVDGKKRHLI
-457 TGYLQD
+457 GYLQD
-463 FLFTPDRLRLPVKV
+463 FLFTPERLRLPVKV

-533 REFLDNVVS
+533 REFLDNTVS

-549 DGVHEYVGGY
+549 DGIREYVGGY
-559 RDWQQEAQQQEQSRK
+559 RDWQQEASAQPRS
-574 AADKK
+574 K
-579 PASKTQAS
+579 PAAAKPKAEAAQ
-587 SPANAA
+587 PAA
-593 ASPPRKKLSY
+593 AKPRKKLSY
-603 KDQREL
+603 NDQREL
-609 DQLPARIEQ
+609 DQLPERIESLETQ
-618 LEAEVSDLHTRV
+618 VGEYHSRVAEPSFYQQSAETIAAVQQELKALEAE
-630 ADPAFYQQPADQI
+630 
-643 TAVQRRL
+643 
-650 KDLEADLAT
+650 LAT
-659 AYDRWE
+659 AYERWE
-665 TLEAS
+665 ALEAG

>member
-1 VPAGVDGQTPHL
+1 
-13 STPQFTSMTADRR
+13 
-26 SASAASGVRWHFPQK
+26 
-41 TSTIEQ
+41 
-47 LTRAP
+47 
-52 CGLASGSRLLLAL
+52 
-65 LVMPLLTLDDVTIA
+65 MPLLTLADVTIA
-79 FRGVAVL
+79 FRAVAVL

-98 VGLLGR
+98 IGLLGR
-104 NGAGKTTLLRLLA
+104 NGAGKTTLLKLLA
-117 GDTEPDSGSCVLA
+117 GQIEPDSGSCVLA
-130 SGATVAFLQQDVP
+130 SGATVALLQQDVP

-177 KTIEPMGLDGDAE
+177 KTIEPMGLDGDTE

-228 IGWLERFLAG
+228 IRWVERFLVG

-289 AKQNALFD
+289 EKQNALFD

-325 KAMREERSQR
+325 KAMRDERSQR

-395 TTLLN
+395 TTLLK

-407 PQSGSLRTG
+407 PQSGSVRTG
-416 TNLQIAFF
+416 TSLQIAFF

-446 FVEVDGKKRHV
+446 FVEVDGKKRHLI
-457 TGYLQD
+457 GYLQD
-463 FLFTPDRLRLPVKV
+463 FLFTPERLRLPVKV

-533 REFLDNVVS
+533 REFLDNTVS

-549 DGVHEYVGGY
+549 DGIREYVGGY
-559 RDWQQEAQQQEQSRK
+559 RDWQQEASAQPRS
-574 AADKK
+574 K
-579 PASKTQAS
+579 PAAAKPKAEAAQ
-587 SPANAA
+587 PAA
-593 ASPPRKKLSY
+593 AKPRKKLSY
-603 KDQREL
+603 NDQREL
-609 DQLPARIEQ
+609 DQLPERIESLETQ
-618 LEAEVSDLHTRV
+618 VGEYHSRVAEPSFYQQSAETIAAVQQELKALEAE
-630 ADPAFYQQPADQI
+630 
-643 TAVQRRL
+643 
-650 KDLEADLAT
+650 LAT
-659 AYDRWE
+659 AYERWE
-665 TLEAS
+665 ALEAG